1 MRIENRV
8 EYCLLFFFLIVYA
21 MYQERER
28 EGDRG
33 RVGNVEHEKKDIG
46 NNDKKNV

>member
-8 EYCLLFFFLIVYA
+8 EYCLLFSIVYA

-46 NNDKKNV
+46 NNEKKNV